1 MKIRTLTTFLYL
13 TLAGGLFASPQG
25 NGKGTLR
32 GTVLDAKTNEP
43 LPGVQIVV
51 EGTFFGTTTA
61 ADGSYELTL
70 PAGSYTIVAR
80 MLGYARQVRKVT
92 VRAGTTV
99 VLRFRLTETV
109 LRAPE
114 VVVTASKR
122 YQSVQDTPVSV
133 SILSTEDILTRNY
146 QNLDEFLA
154 VAPGV
159 TLVNNQINIRGSSG
173 YNMGAGS
180 RVLFLVDGVP
190 MMPGDSGDI
199 KWDVIPVDQVERVEV
214 VKGAGSALYGSS
226 ALGGVVNVATRE
238 PGDVPETTF
247 RTLLGVF
254 DRPPYSDWRWTD
266 RWLHF
271 SEWSVS
277 HSRRVGPVGMLASLK
292 RSESTGYRQNG
303 YYSRWNGFLKL
314 TSASSANNRL
324 DLTLAGSTDSYGS
337 NLMWPDQS
345 RALEVAPEALGDHI
359 RSGKLHAAFQWRKVQ
374 SRRLA
379 FRLRLSSFANNWTDY
394 FHDSHDYSRAR
405 TLGTEFQTDYLLANK
420 HPLTVGLETRFDR
433 VRANIFGRRKAK
445 DLAGYVQLEWH
456 FSNLWLANF
465 GVRQDFHWRDGT
477 SVERQLSPKLGIVWH
492 YLPSGTFRAAV
503 GSGFRAASIAE
514 AYSQTF
520 VSGIQVRPNPD
531 LKAERGWTA
540 ELGITQRFG
549 DLAVSASVF
558 YDRFHDLIEPQADVT
573 NTVRF
578 ANVTEARLQ
587 GAEFGLQGAGRI
599 FKGTGRLSVNYVYL
613 DTRDLSLDEPLAYRA
628 RHTLQNSFSWRRGRL
643 TLGLDY
649 RYVSRIERVQIYWRD
664 ERVPQKVLDLR
675 VAWDTDIGALTLE
688 VDNALNYA
696 YTQIER
702 NLQPIR
708 SFRLS
713 FRTRF

>member
-1 MKIRTLTTFLYL
+1 MKVRIATALLLMLAASSLAASATT
-13 TLAGGLFASPQG
+13 GQK
-25 NGKGTLR
+25 GKLH
-32 GTVLDAKTNEP
+32 GTVVDARTTEP

-51 EGTFFGTTTA
+51 QGTFFGTTTA
-61 ADGSYELTL
+61 QDGSYELVL
-70 PAGSYTIVAR
+70 PPGRYTIVAR
-80 MLGYARQVRKVT
+80 MLGYQKEKRSVT
-92 VRAGTTV
+92 VAPGQTTE
-99 VLRFRLTETV
+99 LNFRLRETV
-109 LRAPE
+109 LKAPE

-122 YQSVQDTPVSV
+122 YQSVENAPVSV
-133 SILSTEDILTRNY
+133 SILSSQDIRARNY
-146 QNLDEFLA
+146 LNLDEFLA

-159 TLVNNQINIRGSSG
+159 TLVNSQVNIRGSSG

-199 KWDVIPVDQVERVEV
+199 KWDVIPVDQVDRVEV

-226 ALGGVVNVATRE
+226 ALGGVINVTTKE
-238 PGDVPETTF
+238 PGDVPETSV
-247 RTLLGVF
+247 RALAGVY
-254 DRPPYSDWRWTD
+254 DRPPYPDWRWTS
-266 RWLHF
+266 RLLRF

-277 HSRRVGPVGMLASLK
+277 HSRRVGTVGVLASVK
-292 RSESTGYRQNG
+292 RSESMGYKQNG

-314 TSASSANNRL
+314 TSTPRADNRVAL
-324 DLTLAGSTDSYGS
+324 ILSGSTDNYGS

-345 RALEVAPEALGDHI
+345 RALEVAPEAIGDHI
-359 RSGKLHAAFQWRKVQ
+359 RSQKLLTALQWRRVQ
-374 SRRLA
+374 SSNLA
-379 FRLRLSSFANNWTDY
+379 FRFRLSSFANNWTDY

-405 TLGTEFQTDYLLANK
+405 TFGAEFQTDYLVANR
-420 HPLTVGLETRFDR
+420 HPVTFGLEARYDR
-433 VRANIFGRRKAK
+433 VHANIFGKRRAR
-445 DLAGYVQLEWH
+445 DLASYVQLEWH

-465 GVRQDFHWRDGT
+465 GVRQDFHWRNGT
-477 SVERQLSPKLGIVWH
+477 ALERQLSPKLGVVWH
-492 YLPSGTFRAAV
+492 YLDSGTFRASV

-540 ELGITQRFG
+540 ELGLTQRFG
-549 DLAVSASVF
+549 SISASASLF
-558 YDRFHDLIEPQADVT
+558 YDRFHDLIEPQADVS

-587 GAEFGLQGAGRI
+587 GAELGLQAARRLLQ
-599 FKGTGRLSVNYVYL
+599 GTARLSVNYVYL
-613 DTRDLSLDEPLAYRA
+613 DTRDLTLNEPLAYRA
-628 RHTLQNSFSWRRGRL
+628 RHTVQNSLSWQRGRWM
-643 TLGLDY
+643 LGLDY
-649 RYVSRIERVQIYWRD
+649 RYVSRLERVQIYWRD

-675 VAWDTDIGALTLE
+675 AGLSTRAGLFTFEI
-688 VDNALNYA
+688 DNALNYA

-708 SFRLS
+708 NFRLS
-713 FRTRF
+713 YRAKF